1 MKRLLIIAC
10 AAALFGSAAMAVDF
24 QNRSLQCAPNQTV
37 FVSGFQRYA
46 RLNDGRPHNSYDA
59 SAVAVGYIWAQNNW
73 KAGAAL
79 SWEHGERKY
88 DFRDGSASVRGDTPG
103 VSAFGK
109 MDLGDDW
116 YVAGDA
122 FVGFRDQR
130 LKHPRTGA
138 GNFRNSNRIDK
149 TVFAMSVEGGK
160 DFILGQDFFLTPHL
174 GIDYA
179 YTPEEV
185 YSNTG
190 YGGYRVK
197 SQSYWEVPV
206 GVSLKKEIAYGDWI
220 ISPNVDATLVN
231 SIGGMDAKN
240 AQPGFAYRGMDSWK
254 VAGIGGGH
262 LGARLSAGIDA
273 SLSSRTSLGLDY
285 TYETRKNYN
294 DHRVSAMFGVS
305 F

>member
-1 MKRLLIIAC
+1 MKRMLIIAC
-10 AAALFGSAAMAVDF
+10 AVALLGSAAMAVDF

-37 FVSGFQRYA
+37 FVTGFQRYA
-46 RLNDGRPHNSYDA
+46 KLNDGRPHTSYEG
-59 SAVAVGYIWAQNNW
+59 SSVAVGYIWAQNNW

-79 SWEHGERKY
+79 SWEHSERRY
-88 DFRDGSASVRGDTPG
+88 SDRNGNATVRGDTPG
-103 VSAFGK
+103 VSLFGK
-109 MDLGDDW
+109 MDLQDNW
-116 YVAGDA
+116 YVEADT
-122 FVGFRDQR
+122 FLGFRDQR
-130 LKHPRTGA
+130 MKRISTNA
-138 GNFRNSNRIDK
+138 GPIGNSDRIDK

-160 DFILGQDFFLTPHL
+160 DFMLGQDFFLTPHL
-174 GIDYA
+174 GLAYA
-179 YTPEEV
+179 YTPTET
-185 YSNTG
+185 YSLTG
-190 YGGYRVK
+190 GRTSID
-197 SQSYWEVPV
+197 SQSYWEIPV
-206 GVSLKKEIAYGDWI
+206 GVSLKKEIAYGDWV

-254 VAGIGGGH
+254 VAGIGGSH

-273 SLSSRTSLGLDY
+273 SISSRTSLGLDY